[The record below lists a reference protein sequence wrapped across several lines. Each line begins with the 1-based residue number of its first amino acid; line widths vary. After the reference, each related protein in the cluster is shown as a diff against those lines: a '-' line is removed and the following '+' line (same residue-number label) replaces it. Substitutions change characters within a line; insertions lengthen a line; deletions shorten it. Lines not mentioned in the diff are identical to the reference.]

1 LGSQPAFVLV
11 ALFAVYIVPGVCMR
25 VFRTSV
31 AIPSIFRSTEL
42 GEHLLLW
49 MWQLDSSA
57 VAMISAILLIGI
69 MKKRILVVGFALS
82 ARNPDGLVVSK
93 AIYEAAV

>member
-1 LGSQPAFVLV
+1 
-11 ALFAVYIVPGVCMR
+11 
-25 VFRTSV
+25 
-31 AIPSIFRSTEL
+31 
-42 GEHLLLW
+42 
-49 MWQLDSSA
+49 
-57 VAMISAILLIGI
+57 MISAILLIGI